1 MSSTHYITEEIIY
14 KVQSVIRSES
24 GIPCKFIFILTEP
37 VGVVIIGCKGEEIAS
52 AGDPS
57 LGLGT
62 PGNGKRVEADD
73 SATPE
78 AS

>member
-1 MSSTHYITEEIIY
+1 M
-14 KVQSVIRSES
+14 QSGIEAESE
-24 GIPCKFIFILTEP
+24 IPCKFIFILTEP
-37 VGVVIIGCKGEEIAS
+37 VDVVIVCCKGEEIAA

-73 SATPE
+73 YATPGT
-78 AS
+78 S